1 MKFLINYFEKSKQLA
16 FFSSIYLL
24 ILILWYYFFL
34 LNNNFDLILS
44 LSGNENYYFEPFLSL
59 YVYNFFQE
67 SEFFHII
74 SILNIVIIP
83 FLTLMLLFKVYNYFI
98 DSKYAFLFSLVSISI
113 FNESNFRDFL
123 FKVIRL
129 DFMNFHSV
137 NDFPLIFKLPFPSFS
152 VLIFL
157 VIFLMILRIVQF
169 NNLKF
174 ILITTISSLYFYVN
188 ALDSLFILIVWFFY
202 LILNLR
208 KLNKLKYFFIYSTL
222 SLTLLTPGLFL
233 STIIQDEFYTQSNS
247 YNIVLYNLFPLML
260 SFVFFYIKR
269 IDITQ
274 VWFKFKFIYL
284 LLITEILINFIVY
297 FKIFNIDLSILNK
310 QIFQFMIHLLYYTP
324 IVYYGA
330 IKSRNYKF
338 GTESNIL
345 SKSLSS
351 LIFNLIV
358 KYKNIVF
365 NLLIVFLLLYN
376 LPLNYIYG

>member
-16 FFSSIYLL
+16 FFSSLYLL

-233 STIIQDEFYTQSNS
+233 STIIQDEFYTQSNY
-247 YNIVLYNLFPLML
+247 YNILLYNLFPLIL

-269 IDITQ
+269 VDITQ

>member
-1 MKFLINYFEKSKQLA
+1 VKFLINYFEKSKQLA

>member
-16 FFSSIYLL
+16 FFSSLYLL

-113 FNESNFRDFL
+113 FNENNFRDFL

-233 STIIQDEFYTQSNS
+233 STIIQDEFYTQSNY
-247 YNIVLYNLFPLML
+247 YNILLYNLFPLIL

-269 IDITQ
+269 VDITQ